1 MEAPEVLEASHPLPR
16 VSVVM
21 GVRNGADTL
30 ASTIGSLTSQQ
41 GVDLELI
48 VVNDGSSDDTGE
60 ILAALAAD
68 DPRLRVLNREGRGLT
83 ASLIEGCQL
92 AGGEFLAR
100 QDAGDWSLPGRL
112 QRQAACLL
120 AHPQASLCSSHARWV
135 VSEGATVRVNAPD
148 PSALAD
154 GLTGPATHG
163 SVMMRRAAYHE
174 AGGYRP
180 AFYFAQD
187 IDLWS
192 RLVELGSHEVVP
204 EVLYEATLSPGSIS
218 GSRRREQEIFHSII
232 VGATQARRGGASEEP
247 WLEKATAL
255 SQECRQSPRSPG
267 GEADGAY
274 FIGACLAEA
283 QPNLAR
289 RYLQQALE
297 LNPWHFKARLK
308 LALL

>member
-1 MEAPEVLEASHPLPR
+1 
-16 VSVVM
+16 M

-30 ASTIGSLTSQQ
+30 PSTIGSLTSQR
-41 GVDLELI
+41 GVDLEVI
-48 VVNDGSSDDTGE
+48 VVNDGSSDGTGE
-60 ILAALAAD
+60 ILARLAAED
-68 DPRLRVLNREGRGLT
+68 VRLRVLNREGRGLT
-83 ASLIEGCQL
+83 ASLIEGCQI
-92 AGGEFLAR
+92 ASGEFIAR

-112 QRQAACLL
+112 ERQAACLL
-120 AHPQASLCSSHARWV
+120 AHPQATLCSSHARWV
-135 VSEGATVRVNAPD
+135 VKEGVTVRVNAPE

-163 SVMMRRAAYHE
+163 SVMMRSSSYHE
-174 AGGYRP
+174 AGGYRQ

-192 RLVELGSHEVVP
+192 RLVELGSHEVIA

-218 GSRRREQEIFHSII
+218 GRHRHEQELFHSII
-232 VGATQARRGGASEEP
+232 VGATRARRGGASEEP
-247 WLEKATAL
+247 WLDKATAL
-255 SQECRQSPRSPG
+255 SQQCRQSPRSAG
-267 GEADGAY
+267 GEANGAY

-283 QPNLAR
+283 EPHLAR

-297 LNPWHFKARLK
+297 LNPWHLKARLK